1 MCPAWQIEY
10 KYLCQHMLAMV
21 REDFIGAV
29 ALSIAGEI
37 YNHLP
42 SSGT

>member
-10 KYLCQHMLAMV
+10 KYLCQHTLATV
-21 REDFIGAV
+21 REDFISTV